1 MRFALMIEPQQGL
14 SYLEQLAVAR
24 TAEAAGFETLLRSDH
39 YTSFPGEAGLPTTDA
54 WTVVA
59 GLARE
64 TERIGLGVLV
74 SPVTFRLPGTFAKI
88 VGTADEMSGGRIQ
101 VGLGAG
107 WNEEEHAELGIPF
120 PPLGERFDRLEEA
133 LAILHG
139 LWTEGDGWSYAGRFW
154 QVRGGRLRPAA
165 TSGGRRHPHLILGGA
180 AGPRAL
186 RLAATYAD
194 EYDLTSASPETAAEM
209 VPRLDAACA
218 AIGRDPATIVRS
230 AMTGM
235 LIGDS
240 EPEVAKRVE
249 AQLTMFGMSRAEGA
263 EWLSSRRG
271 RWVIGT
277 PDQARAAIAAFDAAG
292 VERLVMQT
300 FVPRDL
306 EMIRQAG
313 RLIADWSRA

>member
-14 SYLEQLAVAR
+14 SYLEQLAIAR

-39 YTSFPGEAGLPTTDA
+39 YASFPGEAGLPTTDA

-74 SPVTFRLPGTFAKI
+74 SPITFRLPGTFAKI
-88 VGTADEMSGGRIQ
+88 VGTADEMSGGRVE

-107 WNEEEHAELGIPF
+107 WNEQEHDELGIPF
-120 PPLGERFDRLEEA
+120 PALGERFDRLEEG

-165 TSGGRRHPHLILGGA
+165 ASGGRRHPHLILGGS

-194 EYDLTSASPETAAEM
+194 EYDLTSASPEAASDM
-209 VPRLDAACA
+209 VARLDAACV
-218 AIGRDPATIVRS
+218 AIGRDPATMVRS
-230 AMTGM
+230 AMTGV

-240 EPEVAKRVE
+240 EPEVEERIE
-249 AQLTMFGMSRAEGA
+249 AQLTMFGMGRDEGV

-277 PDQARAAIAAFDAAG
+277 PEQARSAIAAFEAAG
-292 VERLVMQT
+292 IERLVMQT
-300 FVPRDL
+300 FLPRDL

-313 RLIADWSRA
+313 RLVAEWRRA